1 MKRKINVERAFSKRG
16 RERDGE
22 LEAGRETESWIEG
35 EKEGRVNETKR
46 IIVIIMV

>member
-22 LEAGRETESWIEG
+22 LEGGRETESWIEG
-35 EKEGRVNETKR
+35 EKEGRVNKMKT
-46 IIVIIMV
+46 IILIIML